1 MLKTR
6 FIKNSPTSRSP
17 LVELLVNYKV
27 WKDKYG
33 KEESYEDNEN
43 ESIQISEEDGWI
55 FDSIA
60 TSQKNSTIKGRSNI
74 PSEYISTINTD
85 NTELEIGWISNQKN
99 ESQDIQGETHSEIDH
114 ETLKA
119 LKISDSKSNPSSPRV
134 IDWDAMI
141 DSANSLLP
149 SSLRDES
156 SKKHKRTSS
165 YPVGLSPSFKTNS
178 VSSESRLY
186 HFNSFEHSRNS
197 ESTRIS
203 WSSKKKMSKNDR
215 FSHGSERDSRFGPKP
230 INLSFFDLHNDGIFQ
245 EHNYRKEEFL
255 RLLDSFSAQVESL

>member
-1 MLKTR
+1 M
-6 FIKNSPTSRSP
+6 
-17 LVELLVNYKV
+17 
-27 WKDKYG
+27 
-33 KEESYEDNEN
+33 
-43 ESIQISEEDGWI
+43 
-55 FDSIA
+55 
-60 TSQKNSTIKGRSNI
+60 
-74 PSEYISTINTD
+74 
-85 NTELEIGWISNQKN
+85 EIGWISSQKN
-99 ESQDIQGETHSEIDH
+99 EPESQDIQQETHSDIDH

-165 YPVGLSPSFKTNS
+165 YPVGLSPSSKTNS
-178 VSSESRLY
+178 VYSELRLY
-186 HFNSFEHSRNS
+186 HFNSFEPSRNS

-203 WSSKKKMSKNDR
+203 WSSKKMSKNDR

-230 INLSFFDLHNDGIFQ
+230 INLSFFDLHNDAIFE